1 MPQNLKQA
9 DHNHDRGALPS
20 ANKEATHPVSFQRR
34 ILRVMIPLFI
44 LGGGIGAFVLWS
56 EPFERAKKPPGQSRG
71 LRTRV
76 VELKVTD
83 YTASVEASGIVRAHD
98 EINLTSQVPGRIVSI
113 SPQFED
119 GAFFSKGEVL
129 VQLEEAD
136 FAAAVA
142 SGEAQLAQASAG
154 HAQEKAR
161 AAQARRNWE
170 DLGYEDEPN
179 ELVLRLPQL
188 REAEAKVVAAKTQ
201 LEQARRNLK
210 RAKVV
215 APFDGRVRQRLA
227 GISQAINGST
237 PLGKIFATDY
247 AEVRLPISFTEMGY
261 LKLPEGRGDSPV
273 KVVLRDALDENNQ
286 AEWSAEIIRTEGTL
300 DQNSLELYAIA
311 RVSDPFGIESGLPS
325 LRIGQPVKSY
335 IPGIVLEDVVMVPRR
350 AVRQL
355 KRIYIVDKVSLKVR
369 GLDIVPLRGDEDFII
384 IREESISDGDLLAT
398 TPMAYVPDG
407 AKVEIIPEP
416 DDAELLPESGSG
428 EVINSS
434 LRN

>member
-9 DHNHDRGALPS
+9 DQNHNEDALSS
-20 ANKEATHPVSFQRR
+20 ANQEATLPVSLKLR
-34 ILRVMIPLFI
+34 ILRVMIPLLI
-44 LGGGIGAFVLWS
+44 LGGGIGAFVMWS
-56 EPFERAKKPPGQSRG
+56 EPFERAKKPPGQARG

-76 VELKVTD
+76 VELKVAD

-98 EINLTSQVPGRIVSI
+98 EITLTSQVPGRIVRI

-201 LEQARRNLK
+201 LEQVRRNLK
-210 RAKVV
+210 RATVV

-227 GISQAINGST
+227 GISQAVNGST

-247 AEVRLPISFTEMGY
+247 AEVRLPISSAEMVY
-261 LKLPEGRGDSPV
+261 LKLPEGRGDPYV
-273 KVVLRDALDENNQ
+273 KVVLSDALDENNQ
-286 AEWSAEIIRTEGTL
+286 AEWAAEIIRTEGSL

-311 RVSDPFGIESGLPS
+311 RISDPFGIESGMPS
-325 LRIGQPVKSY
+325 LRIGQPVKAS
-335 IPGIVLEDVVMVPRR
+335 IPGKVLEDVVMVPRR

-355 KRIYIVDKVSLKVR
+355 KRIYIVDKSSLKVR
-369 GLDIVPLRGDEDFII
+369 SLDVVPLRGDEDYII

-398 TPMAYVPDG
+398 TPMAYVPNG
-407 AKVEIIPEP
+407 AKVEIIPELDEP
-416 DDAELLPESGSG
+416 DLLPESGSG
-428 EVINSS
+428 EVIISPLN
-434 LRN
+434 N

>member
-1 MPQNLKQA
+1 MPQNLKQV
-9 DHNHDRGALPS
+9 DHNHNKGALSS
-20 ANKEATHPVSFQRR
+20 ANQEATHAVSLKLR

-56 EPFERAKKPPGQSRG
+56 EPFERAKKSPGQSRG

-76 VELKVTD
+76 VELKVAD
-83 YTASVEASGIVRAHD
+83 YRASVEASGIVRSHD
-98 EINLTSQVPGRIVSI
+98 EITLTSQVPGRIVRI

-188 REAEAKVVAAKTQ
+188 REAEARVVAAKTQ

-210 RAKVV
+210 RATVV

-227 GISQAINGST
+227 GISQAVNGST

-247 AEVRLPISFTEMGY
+247 AEVRLPISAAEMVY
-261 LKLPEGRGDSPV
+261 LELPEGRGDPPV
-273 KVVLRDALDENNQ
+273 KVVLSDALDENNQ

-300 DQNSLELYAIA
+300 DQDSLELYAIA
-311 RVSDPFGIESGLPS
+311 RVSDPFGIESEMPS
-325 LRIGQPVKSY
+325 LRIGQPVKAS
-335 IPGIVLEDVVMVPRR
+335 IPGKVLEEVVMVPRR

-355 KRIYIVDKVSLKVR
+355 KRIYIVDKASLKVR
-369 GLDIVPLRGDEDFII
+369 SLDVVPLRGDEDYII

-398 TPMAYVPDG
+398 TPMAYVPNG
-407 AKVEIIPEP
+407 AKVEIIPELDEP
-416 DDAELLPESGSG
+416 DLLPESGSG
-428 EVINSS
+428 EVIISPLN
-434 LRN
+434 N